1 MREEGPALDVW
12 GATRFLLT
20 TLLAARKEKNFE
32 MVTLSDIMAGWLANK
47 YLLQIQEFVA
57 G

>member
-32 MVTLSDIMAGWLANK
+32 MATLSDIMAGWLANR